1 LTPSKRKTDLTAMKK
16 TILLLLLLLPILGTA
31 QQGSW
36 QGKFEQLDQML
47 PTPNS
52 YRSSSGAPGVNYW
65 QQRADY
71 TINVELND
79 EKQSITG
86 SETITYYNNAPEDL
100 KYLWVQLDQNLY
112 ADGSMTRKTQGS
124 AVRDSV
130 PAKAMATTAGV
141 LDYKGGYNIQSVRD
155 ANDKSLNY
163 IINYTMMRVDLP
175 QPLKKGEKFTFK
187 VDWSYN
193 VNDMMMVGGRG
204 GMEYFPEDGNY
215 IYFIAQWF
223 PRMCVFDDYEG
234 WQNKQFLGAGE
245 FALTFGNYRVR
256 ITVPS
261 DHIVGATG
269 WLQNPKEVLTPEQI
283 NRFEKARK
291 TFDQPVFIV
300 TQEEAIRKEK
310 EKSTRK
316 STWEF
321 YAENVRDF
329 AFSSSRKYVW
339 DAMAVKNGNGTPLA
353 QSLYPKEGYALW
365 SKESGRLASK
375 SQRSA
380 YA

>member
-1 LTPSKRKTDLTAMKK
+1 M
-16 TILLLLLLLPILGTA
+16 
-31 QQGSW
+31 
-36 QGKFEQLDQML
+36 
-47 PTPNS
+47 
-52 YRSSSGAPGVNYW
+52 
-65 QQRADY
+65 
-71 TINVELND
+71 
-79 EKQSITG
+79 
-86 SETITYYNNAPEDL
+86 
-100 KYLWVQLDQNLY
+100 
-112 ADGSMTRKTQGS
+112 
-124 AVRDSV
+124 RDSV

-204 GMEYFPEDGNY
+204 MEYFRRTGTT
-215 IYFIAQWF
+215 FISLHNGSHA
-223 PRMCVFDDYEG
+223 CVFDDYEG

-245 FALTFGNYRVR
+245 FAFPHLWQLPGSYNS
-256 ITVPS
+256 PS

-269 WLQNPKEVLTPEQI
+269 WFQNPKEVLTPEQI

-300 TQEEAIRKEK
+300 TQEEGSERKRR
-310 EKSTRK
+310 SPPGRAPGN
-316 STWEF
+316 F
-321 YAENVRDF
+321 QVENVRDF

-339 DAMAVKNGNGTPLA
+339 DAMV
-353 QSLYPKEGYALW
+353 
-365 SKESGRLASK
+365 
-375 SQRSA
+375 
-380 YA
+380 